1 MIRWA
6 AGLLVPLVVAAPGC
20 ADTVTPVLGGLKVGA
35 SGGSFH
41 MPVLASERTPFRYPP
56 EAWRE
61 GVGGETRVR
70 IHIDRRGRV
79 DSAYVVDSSGHAA
92 LDSAALAGARKLE
105 YRPAR
110 QGDRPVAV
118 WAVLPVRY
126 PMPAEARG
134 ADTTGRP
141 TPEP

>member
-1 MIRWA
+1 MSRWA
-6 AGLLVPLVVAAPGC
+6 AGLLLPLVVAAPGC
-20 ADTVTPVLGGLKVGA
+20 ADTVTPVLGGLKVGT

-41 MPVLASERTPFRYPP
+41 MPVLESDRLPFRYPP
-56 EAWRE
+56 EAWRD

-79 DSAYVVDSSGHAA
+79 DSAYVVESSGHAA

-126 PMPAEARG
+126 PMPAEAGRSDS
-134 ADTTGRP
+134 AGRP
-141 TPEP
+141 APEP

>member
-1 MIRWA
+1 MSRWA
-6 AGLLVPLVVAAPGC
+6 AGLLAPLLVAAPGC
-20 ADTVTPVLGGLKVGA
+20 ADTVTPVLGGLKVGTT
-35 SGGSFH
+35 GGSFH
-41 MPVLASERTPFRYPP
+41 MPVLESERTPFRYPP

-70 IHIDRRGRV
+70 IRIDRRGRV
-79 DSAYVVDSSGHAA
+79 DSAYVLDSSGHAA

-126 PMPAEARG
+126 PMPAEAG
-134 ADTTGRP
+134 QADAADRP
-141 TPEP
+141 TGDP